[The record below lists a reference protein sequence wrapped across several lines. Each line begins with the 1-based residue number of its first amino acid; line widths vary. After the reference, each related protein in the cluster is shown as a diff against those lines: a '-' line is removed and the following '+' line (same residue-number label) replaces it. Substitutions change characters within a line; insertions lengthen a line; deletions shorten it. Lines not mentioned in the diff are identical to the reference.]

1 MESQFEAIAR
11 SLYAASHGTE
21 PGLRRYEYWRGQ
33 EAGLYYTL
41 LSFDDFLSF
50 VAHQTSDH
58 HEAASPAIGTA
69 VADIRLEWIDPIRD
83 ASPLV
88 PTEPQV
94 APADADELTRLY
106 AERFAARIAEWW
118 GPLRAG

>member
-1 MESQFEAIAR
+1 MESQFESIAR

-21 PGLRRYEYWRGQ
+21 AGLRRYEYWRGQ
-33 EAGLYYTL
+33 EVGLYYTL

-50 VAHQTSDH
+50 IAHQTSDH
-58 HEAASPAIGTA
+58 HETASPAIGAA
-69 VADIRLEWIDPIRD
+69 VADIRLEWVDPIRD

-88 PTEPQV
+88 ATASQV
-94 APADADELTRLY
+94 APADADELTTLY